1 MNLYGE
7 PARAIAGQKFGLQ
20 DVTESHIAAEDIE
33 PGAAL
38 FGPVGDDRVF
48 KAHNNL
54 VTLVASADLAAGN
67 SLEAKVNGVAIGG
80 IAFDTDT
87 DKTLAALADAINAD
101 ETLAES
107 GVGASVV
114 TGAKTLTVVG
124 EGDIEAEVTVTGGSS
139 QPTFAA
145 TATTGMKFVGVA
157 RHEELAYKDGTGFY
171 PKKTAVNVMTRGEI
185 YVPVTEDA
193 EAADKKPAKPVN
205 QCCAMTWEGTRCTR
219 KPDEGYRYC
228 PQHRKPTVADKK
240 PAPAKK

>member
-48 KAHNNL
+48 KAHNNI
-54 VTLVASADLAAGN
+54 VSLVASADLAAEN
-67 SLEAKVNGVAIGG
+67 SLKAKVNGVMLAG

-101 ETLAES
+101 KTLAES
-107 GVGASVV
+107 GISASVV

-124 EGDIEAEVTVTGGSS
+124 ESDIESEIAVTGGSS
-139 QPTFAA
+139 QPTFTAI
-145 TATTGMKFVGVA
+145 ATTSMKFVGVA
-157 RHEELAYKDGTGFY
+157 RHEELACKEGTGFY
-171 PKKTAVNVMTRGEI
+171 PKKTAVNVMTHGEI
-185 YVPVTEDA
+185 YVPVAEDA
-193 EAADKKPAKPVN
+193 EAADKKPAYVVLSGDDKGKF
-205 QCCAMTWEGTRCTR
+205 T
-219 KPDEGYRYC
+219 DEASGNYDTGCVFRSDA
-228 PQHRKPTVADKK
+228 QDGLARVEVRGLK
-240 PAPAKK
+240 